1 VLGPLR
7 GPENRGRTTIGMY
20 DSRDSMMATSRRV
33 GAEIERVQSKYINI
47 SNYDVPD
54 GRRNMRAV

>member
-1 VLGPLR
+1 M
-7 GPENRGRTTIGMY
+7 IGMY

-33 GAEIERVQSKYINI
+33 GTIMIEWVQSI
-47 SNYDVPD
+47 SIDISMTNYDIPD